1 MAALA
6 RLRATSRI
14 TIISPFI
21 AVDVDKL
28 DADENASAAFVGFNL
43 HFHTLAKA
51 SVTGVW
57 GH

>member
-1 MAALA
+1 
-6 RLRATSRI
+6 
-14 TIISPFI
+14 
-21 AVDVDKL
+21 VDVDKL

-51 SVTGVW
+51 TLTGVW